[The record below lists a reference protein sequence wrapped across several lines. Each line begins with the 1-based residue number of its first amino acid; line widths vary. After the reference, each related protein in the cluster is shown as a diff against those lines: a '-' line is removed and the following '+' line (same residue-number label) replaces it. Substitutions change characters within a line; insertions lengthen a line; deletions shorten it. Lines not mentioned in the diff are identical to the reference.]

1 MNCILG
7 ISGGIAAY
15 KSADLASKLV
25 GLGHSVRV
33 VMTPSAVRFVGPL
46 TFEGL
51 TGHPVLLD
59 ANLRSSGEEGVS
71 TMAHIDWAR
80 WCDVAILAPA
90 TASTI
95 GKLTHGIADN
105 VLLTLWLALRSE
117 IPQLVCPAMNTA
129 MWDHP
134 AVKANLA
141 TLSQWPAIRIIA
153 PVSKRLAC
161 GEVGEGALAEID
173 TILENLSS

>member
-1 MNCILG
+1 MNCLLG

-33 VMTPSAVRFVGPL
+33 VMTPAAGRFVGPL

-59 ANLRSSGEEGVS
+59 MDPRSSAEGGVS

-90 TASTI
+90 TASTL

-105 VLLTLWLALRSE
+105 VLLTLWLALRSDV
-117 IPQLVCPAMNTA
+117 PQLICPAMNTA

-134 AVKANLA
+134 AVQGNVA
-141 TLSQWPAIRIIA
+141 TLSQWPNIRVIA

-173 TILENLSS
+173 TILESLPS

>member
-33 VMTPSAVRFVGPL
+33 VMTPSAVRFIGPL